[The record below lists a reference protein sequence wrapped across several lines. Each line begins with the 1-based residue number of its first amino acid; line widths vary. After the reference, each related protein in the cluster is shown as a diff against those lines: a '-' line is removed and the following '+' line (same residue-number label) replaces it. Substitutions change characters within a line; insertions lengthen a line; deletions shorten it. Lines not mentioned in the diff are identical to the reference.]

1 MILKNIY
8 TAYAFIYLT
17 SQQQAVPLKF
27 VTNVNDKALIV
38 YKTEL
43 LVNKFR
49 GRIVFKNVNIS
60 NRLFFFERCSL
71 ITATSF
77 ANKLS

>member
-1 MILKNIY
+1 MRSFFFLH
-8 TAYAFIYLT
+8 YLT
-17 SQQQAVPLKF
+17 PQQQAVPLI
-27 VTNVNDKALIV
+27 VTNVNDKALVV

-77 ANKLS
+77 ANELS